1 MLWVS
6 LAIFRSLIRLLK
18 IVLVLNMEAVN
29 GMKLWICILSGYFNI
44 KSVPTSADGVIAC
57 EF

>member
-1 MLWVS
+1 
-6 LAIFRSLIRLLK
+6 
-18 IVLVLNMEAVN
+18 MEAVS
-29 GMKLWICILSGYFNI
+29 GVKLWICILSGYFNI